1 MSSFGARHPL
11 VQSDQVRKREHP
23 SPVRAV
29 LTRTPTALPSEGLRL
44 WGSRLSPLAP
54 WGLIILRGAPFL
66 VGAHICTVPHRF
78 VGAELGITS
87 FRRSQKGVLRKH
99 SDVQV
104 TEPGSKPRCSD
115 PRLLTLFVICPGSD
129 TRLQLGPPPAPRSDH
144 HAPRADSPQQLCSCP
159 PSTLPHASATS
170 FPWPLTVFSCPS
182 LGLGA
187 QVPQLPSPPAAG
199 VQALLACVG
208 MFTLAFTFVSWPC
221 MFRSATPRLGGNEG
235 QRMSPPRGFG
245 ACLQPPRPPPTD
257 WHCRGGRVVRLPPAA
272 PAVAAALLSPAPM
285 VFGPSLHSAPR
296 APYPVAASRAVP
308 SAPSASGCKGMGRTH
323 LSRGQALEPL
333 DQLSHVVHACA

>member
-1 MSSFGARHPL
+1 MSSCQTRRTSDQVSSFGAQHPL
-11 VQSDQVRKREHP
+11 VQSDQVRKREYP
-23 SPVRAV
+23 SPVRAL
-29 LTRTPTALPSEGLRL
+29 LTPTPTALPSEGLRL

-87 FRRSQKGVLRKH
+87 FRRLQRGALRKH

-129 TRLQLGPPPAPRSDH
+129 TRLQLAPPAPRSDH
-144 HAPRADSPQQLCSCP
+144 HAPRADSPQQLCSYP
-159 PSTLPHASATS
+159 PSTLPQASATS
-170 FPWPLTVFSCPS
+170 FPWPLIVFSCPS

-199 VQALLACVG
+199 VQELLACVG

-221 MFRSATPRLGGNEG
+221 VFRSATPRLGGNEG
-235 QRMSPPRGFG
+235 HRMSPPRG
-245 ACLQPPRPPPTD
+245 L
-257 WHCRGGRVVRLPPAA
+257 RGLPA
-272 PAVAAALLSPAPM
+272 
-285 VFGPSLHSAPR
+285 
-296 APYPVAASRAVP
+296 
-308 SAPSASGCKGMGRTH
+308 APSASPDR
-323 LSRGQALEPL
+323 LALERRQGGTASSSCPSCSHRPL
-333 DQLSHVVHACA
+333 VSGPRWRSASLSILPLVRCIPWLLLVLSPQLRVPLAARGWGTLT

>member
-129 TRLQLGPPPAPRSDH
+129 TRLQLGPPQPPEVTTMLPVQTRPSSSAPAHPPPCPTPLPR
-144 HAPRADSPQQLCSCP
+144 
-159 PSTLPHASATS
+159 
-170 FPWPLTVFSCPS
+170 PS
-182 LGLGA
+182 LGL
-187 QVPQLPSPPAAG
+187 
-199 VQALLACVG
+199 
-208 MFTLAFTFVSWPC
+208 
-221 MFRSATPRLGGNEG
+221 
-235 QRMSPPRGFG
+235 
-245 ACLQPPRPPPTD
+245 
-257 WHCRGGRVVRLPPAA
+257 
-272 PAVAAALLSPAPM
+272 
-285 VFGPSLHSAPR
+285 
-296 APYPVAASRAVP
+296 
-308 SAPSASGCKGMGRTH
+308 
-323 LSRGQALEPL
+323 
-333 DQLSHVVHACA
+333 